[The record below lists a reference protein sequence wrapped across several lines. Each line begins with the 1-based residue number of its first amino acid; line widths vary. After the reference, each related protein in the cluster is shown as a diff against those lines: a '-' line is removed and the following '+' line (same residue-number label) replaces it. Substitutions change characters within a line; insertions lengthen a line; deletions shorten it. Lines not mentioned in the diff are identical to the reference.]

1 VPAGLR
7 ARGFTLIELL
17 IAVAILG
24 IVSVYMFESFA
35 VNQRAYTVIDQV
47 AETQQSLR
55 AIADLVERDIRH
67 AGMMVPEGAAACG
80 VDNSNGPDLLY
91 LTDASAIDPGEDVA
105 IYDGPSVT
113 GGATNVSAGSNSLT
127 LSSLVVEP
135 APARPSYDMD
145 GDGAADSDF
154 RVDGGAIVMDLR
166 DPGRGTACGRVTAVN
181 VGSSTVTIQLA
192 TPVLAA
198 AAGASQLVAIPAHEY
213 RIQNGDQLM
222 RDGVLLTEGV
232 EDLQV
237 AWFFDA
243 DGDNVVDGGEVLGDG
258 TNADYAAAGR
268 DAGLIRELRVSVVTR
283 TRLEDREWTQGRSQP
298 LENRAAGASDDG
310 YRRRVHTTTV
320 MLRNLGGRNLS

>member
-1 VPAGLR
+1 MSARRR

-17 IAVAILG
+17 IAVALLG
-24 IVSVYMFESFA
+24 VVSVYMFESFA

-47 AETQQSLR
+47 AESQQSLR

-67 AGMMVPEGAAACG
+67 TGLMVPEGAAACG
-80 VDNSNGPDLLY
+80 VDHTNAPDLLY
-91 LTDASAIDPGEDVA
+91 VTDASAIDPGDDVA
-105 IYDGPSVT
+105 IYDGPTVT
-113 GGATNVSAGSNSLT
+113 GGATNVSAGSNALA

-135 APARPSYDMD
+135 SPSRPSYDMS
-145 GDGAADSDF
+145 GDGVADSDF

-166 DPGRGTACGRVTAVN
+166 NPSRGTACGRVTAVD
-181 VGSSTVTIQLA
+181 VGSSTVTIALA

-198 AAGASQLVAIPAHEY
+198 AAGAAQLVAIPAHEY

-243 DGDNVVDGGEVLGDG
+243 DGDNRVDPGEVLGDG
-258 TNADYAAAGR
+258 TNANYAAAGR
-268 DAGLIRELRVSVVTR
+268 DASQLRELRVSVVTR
-283 TRLEDREWTQGRSQP
+283 TRLEDRAWTQGRSQP
-298 LENRAAGASDDG
+298 LENRPAGAADDG
-310 YRRRVHTTTV
+310 YRRRVYTSTV
-320 MLRNLGGRNLS
+320 MLRNIGGRTVT